1 MTECGQCGGAA
12 AAAAAPL
19 YTDTIISLT
28 EFLRLPSVQCPG
40 VHHYHTR
47 LWFHSQM
54 KCLDHFKYFSV
65 HTQFL
70 HSSRKESPSHKCHPM
85 FGG

>member
-40 VHHYHTR
+40 VHHLGFNTLEFIRCIR
-47 LWFHSQM
+47 LCELAQN
-54 KCLDHFKYFSV
+54 
-65 HTQFL
+65 
-70 HSSRKESPSHKCHPM
+70 
-85 FGG
+85 